1 MVAHSKTLCD
11 TFRRQATWTWDSLRQ
26 ARTASCQLGEESLTD
41 FNLLRIR
48 TRHPHEVFTQT
59 FTKPQE
65 AKAGADWEWWFTGP
79 SRKWLGFRVQ
89 AKVIDLRT
97 DTFNHLHYKT
107 KTKPGAYQSDVLVN
121 SASAAH
127 PPRIPVYCLY
137 VNVNNWRA
145 LHRAGACGSY
155 PTTARSFGCMLVD
168 ARRIQKLRIATPLA
182 TRVHA
187 IMPFATPWHCLVC
200 CNGYAAGD
208 LPARARAFWMHRQS
222 KADTARDEIPE
233 LTDTPP
239 DYVSALMR
247 GDFLEP
253 ADDLSLRTVTIFKQ
267 LDESAD

>member
-1 MVAHSKTLCD
+1 
-11 TFRRQATWTWDSLRQ
+11 LRQ

-48 TRHPHEVFTQT
+48 TRHPHEVFTRT

-65 AKAGADWEWWFTGP
+65 AKTGADWEWWFTGP
-79 SRKWLGFRVQ
+79 SRKWLGFRIQ

-121 SASAAH
+121 NARAAH

-137 VNVNNWRA
+137 MNVNNWQSLRRA
-145 LHRAGACGSY
+145 AGACGSY
-155 PTTARSFGCMLVD
+155 PMTARSFGCMLVD
-168 ARRIQKLRIATPLA
+168 ARRIQKLRLAPLV
-182 TRVHA
+182 TGVHG

-200 CNGYAAGD
+200 CSAYATGD
-208 LPARARAFWMHRQS
+208 LPARARAFWAHRQQVEP
-222 KADTARDEIPE
+222 ATAEDELPE

-239 DYVSALMR
+239 SYVNALMQ
-247 GDFLEP
+247 GELLEP
-253 ADDLSLRTVTIFKQ
+253 PDDLALRTVTVFKE
-267 LDESAD
+267 LDETVD